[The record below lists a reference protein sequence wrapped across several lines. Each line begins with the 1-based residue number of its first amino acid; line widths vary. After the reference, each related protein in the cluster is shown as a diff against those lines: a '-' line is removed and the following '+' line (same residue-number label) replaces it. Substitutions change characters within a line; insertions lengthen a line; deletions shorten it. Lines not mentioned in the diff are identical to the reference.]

1 MFVFIVSESPEENK
15 WFIGLKDHRRIVHSE
30 VKPELNTLVITDNS
44 NCSDRSFPLILGHAT
59 YVRTWPFRDTTWS
72 AILHRTEINSEN
84 PEENNLNGSLDRK
97 ITEELF
103 IQKLKPELNNKYR
116 QLSVEN
122 FLV

>member
-1 MFVFIVSESPEENK
+1 MYLLLVKVLKKTSGSLDRKITEGLFIQK
-15 WFIGLKDHRRIVHSE
+15 L
-30 VKPELNTLVITDNS
+30 KPELNTLVITDHS
-44 NCSDRSFPLILGHAT
+44 NCSDRSFPLILGHAI

-84 PEENNLNGSLDRK
+84 PEENKLNGSLDRK

>member
-1 MFVFIVSESPEENK
+1 MYLLLVKVLKKTSGSLDRKITEELFIQK
-15 WFIGLKDHRRIVHSE
+15 L
-30 VKPELNTLVITDNS
+30 KPELNTLVITDNS
-44 NCSDRSFPLILGHAT
+44 NCSDRSFPLSLGHAI

-84 PEENNLNGSLDRK
+84 PEENKLNGSLDRK